1 MGYSDLTESDLVNI
15 RNAFLQKYSAKVQN
29 GSYHE
34 ADVQRIRTA
43 TDWIRACYKH
53 SSDSA
58 DRTLNTIDEVL
69 TWRKEFEAN
78 DLLRTDA
85 LAFPKEFFELGSVFV
100 RNEDINCNPILHFV
114 VKLHKKNQYP
124 HQQVCKFIAFHFERL
139 YKFNVDDPIVILFD
153 MYEAG
158 YANLDMDFIKFVVN
172 CLKTYYPGLID
183 YMVIFQMPFI
193 FNAAWKIIKN
203 WLPPESVKLIKFVDK
218 KSIKEFIQES
228 QLFVHMGGTDNY
240 KYVYNPSEYL
250 KRRKS
255 QSELLFTPQAAMS
268 TSEIGRAHV

>member
-1 MGYSDLTESDLVNI
+1 M
-15 RNAFLQKYSAKVQN
+15 FK
-29 GSYHE
+29 
-34 ADVQRIRTA
+34 
-43 TDWIRACYKH
+43 
-53 SSDSA
+53 
-58 DRTLNTIDEVL
+58 
-69 TWRKEFEAN
+69 

-85 LAFPKEFFELGSVFV
+85 LAFPNEFFELGSVFV

-172 CLKTYYPGLID
+172 CLKTYYPGLIGKTNFDCLFLNSPMSEPFLFSTD

-193 FNAAWKIIKN
+193 FNG
-203 WLPPESVKLIKFVDK
+203 E
-218 KSIKEFIQES
+218 
-228 QLFVHMGGTDNY
+228 
-240 KYVYNPSEYL
+240 
-250 KRRKS
+250 
-255 QSELLFTPQAAMS
+255 
-268 TSEIGRAHV
+268 